1 MTLIRIS
8 KYSER
13 MSLLQTLTKLKLA
26 AGTMIGVLEPGKIRK
41 EEYCIYSSFH
51 TSNSRYQCLFW
62 LFFSNFDQKV
72 ILYNAYSLIVNR
84 GKGDV

>member
-26 AGTMIGVLEPGKIRK
+26 AGTMIGVLEP
-41 EEYCIYSSFH
+41 
-51 TSNSRYQCLFW
+51 
-62 LFFSNFDQKV
+62 
-72 ILYNAYSLIVNR
+72 
-84 GKGDV
+84 